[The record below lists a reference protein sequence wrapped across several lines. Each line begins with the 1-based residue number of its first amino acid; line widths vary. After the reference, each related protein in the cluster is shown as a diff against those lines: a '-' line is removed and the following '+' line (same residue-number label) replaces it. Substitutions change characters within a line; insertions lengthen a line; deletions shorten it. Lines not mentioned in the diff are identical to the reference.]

1 MINKVRIM
9 GADSVTIYYGIRFQV
24 TEKKEIDQ
32 LLIGKHPLVKAA
44 RRVGLEHYWGNFS
57 LDGGELN
64 ILYIGKEIGTFG
76 QEGLS
81 EIELSDDRFGKIQR
95 DTRKKLAKAGFSLV
109 PAFFAQFEPDY

>member
-1 MINKVRIM
+1 MIDNIKIM

-57 LDGGELN
+57 LDGGEFN
-64 ILYIGKEIGTFG
+64 VLYIGKEIGAFG